1 MIYNNNMSSWRPD
14 AFISARPNN
23 DAKCQYD
30 HFGLRGE
37 TDKINLKL
45 VT

>member
-1 MIYNNNMSSWRPD
+1 MIYHSNMSSWRSD
-14 AFISARPNN
+14 AFISDRSNY
-23 DAKCQYD
+23 DAKCQYG
-30 HFGLRGE
+30 HFGLREE